1 MAKTQVNQSD
11 VNIQAGKHEQTA
23 EEVDTL
29 LTRLKGDVDN
39 VLAASKSDATRALS
53 SVTDQWIA
61 DVRKTVLTNLKAMAG
76 AMRTEVNEQIQQS
89 SDNTQS
95 ILNVPMPTAN
105 FLS

>member
-23 EEVDTL
+23 QDVDTV

-39 VLAASKSDATRALS
+39 VLAASKSDATKALR
-53 SVTDQWIA
+53 SVTDQWVE
-61 DVRKTVLTNLKAMAG
+61 DVRKTVLDNLNGMAR
-76 AMRTEVNEQIQQS
+76 AMRKEVNDQIQQS